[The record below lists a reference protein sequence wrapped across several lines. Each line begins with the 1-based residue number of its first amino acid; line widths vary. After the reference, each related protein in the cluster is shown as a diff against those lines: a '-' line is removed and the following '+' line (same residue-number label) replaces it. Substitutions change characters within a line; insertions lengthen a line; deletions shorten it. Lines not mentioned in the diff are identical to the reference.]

1 MLDSFIRALQLKDE
15 VRSGWVLR
23 GVRGPE
29 SVADHSW
36 ATAYLCILY
45 ADEAGVDVA
54 RAVQMAVVH
63 DLAEAVTG
71 DVATR
76 VAAMDDPSV
85 NVKKR
90 QREAAAM
97 DELLGVGACSVA
109 GRTELTSGSSS
120 PIGDIRELWDEY
132 EEAVTSVARFVRDMN
147 LIDMCAEAFV
157 YEEAGRYDPD
167 AENEHF
173 PDFKGMDEFFATT
186 RPRLSTPVGK
196 RLFDELSARYA
207 TLDQVRER
215 GGLRLMPGGE

>member
-1 MLDSFIRALQLKDE
+1 MSDSFIRVLQLKDE

-23 GVRGPE
+23 GVRDPE
-29 SVADHSW
+29 SVADHSL
-36 ATAYLCILY
+36 ATAYLCMLY
-45 ADEAGVDVA
+45 ADEAGVDRA

-76 VAAMDDPSV
+76 VVAMDDPSV
-85 NVKKR
+85 IAEKR

-97 DELLGVGACSVA
+97 DQLLGAGAGSAA
-109 GRTELTSGSSS
+109 GSAAPASGSSS

-132 EEAVTSVARFVRDMN
+132 EEAVSPVARFVRDMN

-186 RPRLSTPVGK
+186 RPRLSTPVGR
-196 RLFDELSARYA
+196 RLFDEMSARYA
-207 TLDQVRER
+207 GLDVVRER
-215 GGLRLMPGGE
+215 GGLRLMPGGQ